1 MSLSIRL
8 SCETEQQLEQFCL
21 MRKITK
27 SGAVRLA
34 LDGLLRAVQATP
46 HDLGADL
53 FGTSSGSKRMAV
65 DVARHTKRLLRKR
78 FRGGTRVRTAG
89 QLTCNATA
97 IQDQTNV
104 KVA

>member
-53 FGTSSGSKRMAV
+53 FGTSAGSKRMAV

-78 FRGGTRVRTAG
+78 FRGGTRVPTAG
-89 QLTCNATA
+89 QNAPEETP
-97 IQDQTNV
+97 DV
-104 KVA
+104 K

>member
-34 LDGLLRAVQATP
+34 LDGFLRAVQVTP

-53 FGTSSGSKRMAV
+53 FGTSAGSKRLAV
-65 DVARHTKRLLRKR
+65 DVARHTKRLLHKR

-89 QLTCNATA
+89 QNASEETS
-97 IQDQTNV
+97 DV
-104 KVA
+104 K

>member
-1 MSLSIRL
+1 MHLSIRL

-34 LDGLLRAVQATP
+34 LDGLLRAVPVTP

-53 FGTSSGSKRMAV
+53 FGTSAGSKQVAV
-65 DVARHTKRLLRKR
+65 DVARHTKRLLRMR
-78 FRGGTRVRTAG
+78 FRGGTRVRTTG
-89 QLTCNATA
+89 QNAPG
-97 IQDQTNV
+97 
-104 KVA
+104 